1 MTSESNRT
9 SSPSAAPIA
18 GRRAFH
24 RWVTIAIFLL
34 PGALIMGAL
43 LVYPIFFTFVR
54 STFNATGTEF
64 IGLANYVDIFSERR
78 TLIAVRNNLIWVVIV
93 PPVITGIGL
102 VLAVLSQKIPW
113 AAVFRATVFI
123 PLVVSGLAA
132 GVTFRFIYA
141 SDPTVGFA
149 NAALQT
155 IAHIFQPPGPYPG
168 ARTSQA
174 DVAAP
179 TEDGGVVLQEAVQ
192 PGASANI
199 GLIGIPPFSLPETAG
214 DAQAAPEP
222 GPDSITG
229 TVWLDFSPA
238 GERGTVD
245 ETERGLPGVTVQAVR
260 DGAVVATDT
269 TGRDGTYAFEELEG
283 GAYEVRLAASAFR
296 PPWQGVAWLGP
307 LLIIP
312 AIIIAYIWIHT
323 GFAVIITAAGLSGID
338 DNLQDSARVEGANE
352 WQVFRHITVPLLRPV
367 LMVVLVTTII
377 SVLKIFD
384 LVLVIAPEAV
394 QTDANVLALEM
405 WRASFGGARDFG
417 LGSALAALL
426 FIMIVPA
433 MVFNVRR
440 FQVDAS

>member
-9 SSPSAAPIA
+9 SSRSAAPIA
-18 GRRAFH
+18 GRRAFE
-24 RWVTIAIFLL
+24 RWLTIAIFLL

-78 TLIAVRNNLIWVVIV
+78 TLIAVRNNIIWVVIV

-155 IAHIFQPPGPYPG
+155 VTHIFQPPGPYPG
-168 ARTSQA
+168 ARPSQTER
-174 DVAAP
+174 VAP

-214 DAQAAPEP
+214 AAEAAPEAA
-222 GPDSITG
+222 GDAVTG
-229 TVWLDFSPA
+229 TVWLDFSPD

-245 ETERGLPGVTVQAVR
+245 ASERGLPGVTVQAVR

-269 TGRDGTYAFEELEG
+269 TGPSGTYALEGLEG
-283 GAYEVRLAASAFR
+283 GDIEIRLAASAFR

-338 DNLQDSARVEGANE
+338 NNLQDSARVEGANE

-426 FIMIVPA
+426 FVMIVPA